1 MKKITKLIL
10 VVCLLASGSLV
21 AQTKLKIGHIDSN
34 KLLSIMPEKAEV
46 QATLEAH
53 AKDIE
58 NTLAGMQDEFE
69 KKYQDYLAKSD
80 SLTPLI
86 KQTKEAELQDLQQR
100 IQTFQTN
107 AQQDYQT
114 KQTELF
120 QPVIEKAKKAIE
132 EVAKENGYTYII
144 DSGSGALIYFS
155 ENSDDVFNL
164 VKAKLGLE

>member
-1 MKKITKLIL
+1 MKKLFKLL
-10 VVCLLASGSLV
+10 VIVVFLTSTNSF
-21 AQTKLKIGHIDSN
+21 AQTKVKIGHIDSN
-34 KLLSIMPEKAEV
+34 KLLSIMPEKAQV
-46 QATLEAH
+46 QTALDSH
-53 AKDIE
+53 AKEIE
-58 NTLAGMQDEFE
+58 NTLAGMQDELQ
-69 KKYQDYLAKSD
+69 KKYQDYMAKGD

-114 KQTELF
+114 KERDMF
-120 QPVIEKAKKAIE
+120 QPVIEKARKAIE

-155 ENSDDVFNL
+155 DDSDDIFEL
-164 VKAKLGLE
+164 VKAKLNLQ